1 MRSFRGRF
9 VSQREMIIR
18 MIQRSPVLQEEQ
30 LNSKMDALLDRL
42 WELANEEDDPGTA
55 RRNERITEA
64 RALWSALDVWLT
76 SVKPQELCVGDGTF
90 TKTLACIR
98 SVLSDPNYWA
108 IGSDSFEGRK
118 DRKDGN
124 ATVLANVNRVLVKV
138 ANRGERER
146 ETLVR
151 DGVADLLVGCVE
163 PRQQQ
168 SSPLTATDAAAI
180 LQTLHILAADARNRA
195 SLQISQTIRVCLT
208 LMQIHALELVVQLRG
223 CQFLQQMALEEECKE
238 RIGRLGGLQV
248 IISALTRF
256 PEEAQLVASALDLL
270 FFLCIELEHHE
281 DPLQYRDANSAT
293 LEAIVKAVVNA
304 MLLLQSVELVQSNGI
319 AVLNRCAERY
329 PSQLEPMGSKHQSLK
344 TVTTP
349 SAASKLDCDTRKWP
363 LQYET
368 SSKDS
373 QRAPKS
379 SRGLDEK
386 YQIVLRRSQEQT
398 KLLSLQ
404 NARLASHTSE
414 HQQVLRR
421 MHSLETALE
430 AADRRYQVE
439 YALRLAETAQCE
451 QLSLALNESR
461 RETKALTAQQSSAAR
476 ELQQKES
483 MRTEY
488 MMRTRESKQ
497 DKQRVE
503 TQRDTALLQIE
514 SFKYEKLELLHQLA
528 ECRREGL
535 EALCMREEDV
545 DTRRPGVFSELA
557 KAATAHDSS
566 RSSRSTLE
574 RSRRNSLPS
583 EAFAVHPIEH
593 LSSSASSSS
602 LSNGP
607 TKMFPSRT
615 RGSGGDSDLND
626 DPDSIGTHEIQ
637 SCLVSVFQSLDT
649 SLEGTSDDG
658 VHVSTVR
665 RFFLESGLVQPPT
678 VQPADVDVVLARVL
692 AQSQANRKTR
702 VIRKDFSS
710 TWAPPHGWVKAKK
723 KPTLTRS
730 ASLNNDVKRFRFF
743 DQDAFNEAVTL
754 VGMRRFPRTDLL
766 RVLQTVVAL
775 YLRPYL
781 RQQRSLT
788 LPTASQSRRSSTSS
802 ASASSPSLVCN
813 RAMRAILNGLALHLG
828 HGNDRERLHTSGV
841 DEGETRYHL
850 NAPDTLKRRHQRENV
865 VFSMLEMLGVLSR
878 EQRPLGTIC
887 EFYSGQHLPNA
898 AAAAAISAAKDEL
911 FGLSFELLLSFAMD
925 FELIPAFMDR
935 ISLKH
940 LHSEVA
946 GLLKAYFA
954 LHGKDPPSGADA
966 ETLKKVA
973 LSMILAR
980 LAIELFS
987 TKTDYETPERQITG
1001 LLQWLDNSAGRE
1013 KIMRK
1018 SGLPLVIRFSRQL
1031 YAVKT

>member
-1 MRSFRGRF
+1 MNVPERS
-9 VSQREMIIR
+9 S
-18 MIQRSPVLQEEQ
+18 VLQGEQ
-30 LNSKMDALLDRL
+30 LNVKMDALLDRL

-55 RRNERITEA
+55 RWNERITEA

-108 IGSDSFEGRK
+108 IDSEGFE
-118 DRKDGN
+118 DRKGRNDDN
-124 ATVLANVNRVLVKV
+124 TTVLASVNRVLVKL

-163 PRQQQ
+163 SRQQQ
-168 SSPLTATDAAAI
+168 SSPLTAPDAAAI
-180 LQTLHILAADARNRA
+180 LQTLQVLVADARNRA
-195 SLQISQTIRVCLT
+195 SLQVSQTIRVCLM
-208 LMQIHALELVVQLRG
+208 LMQRHALELVVQLRG
-223 CQFLQQMALEEECKE
+223 CQFLQQMMLEEECKE
-238 RIGRLGGLQV
+238 RLGRLGGLQM

-270 FFLCIELEHHE
+270 FFLCIELEHRE

-293 LEAIVKAVVNA
+293 LEAIAKAVVNA
-304 MLLLQSVELVQSNGI
+304 MHLLQSVELVQSNGV
-319 AVLNRCAERY
+319 AVLNSVAVFAPVKRLLPLLDIWSLIQNGLATTAAKETACDFVELLATLLRDPITFERLKEMSYAEHGAIKPRLPALTGQVEALLHSQGTDSVGGDRIAFVIERLQSLLGEEDRGVVANSPSTRSVERY
-329 PSQLEPMGSKHQSLK
+329 PSQLEPMGSKNQSLK

-349 SAASKLDCDTRKWP
+349 SAADYDTRKWP
-363 LQYET
+363 AQHET
-368 SSKDS
+368 NSNDS

-386 YQIVLRRSQEQT
+386 YQIVLRRSQEQA

-404 NARLASHTSE
+404 NARLASHASE

-421 MHSLETALE
+421 MQSLETSLE

-439 YALRLAETAQCE
+439 YALRLAETVQCE

-461 RETKALTAQQSSAAR
+461 RETKTLAAQQSSAAR

-483 MRTEY
+483 MRT
-488 MMRTRESKQ
+488 
-497 DKQRVE
+497 D
-503 TQRDTALLQIE
+503 
-514 SFKYEKLELLHQLA
+514 
-528 ECRREGL
+528 
-535 EALCMREEDV
+535 
-545 DTRRPGVFSELA
+545 
-557 KAATAHDSS
+557 
-566 RSSRSTLE
+566 
-574 RSRRNSLPS
+574 
-583 EAFAVHPIEH
+583 
-593 LSSSASSSS
+593 
-602 LSNGP
+602 
-607 TKMFPSRT
+607 
-615 RGSGGDSDLND
+615 GGDSDLND

-637 SCLVSVFQSLDT
+637 SCLVSVFQSLDA
-649 SLEGTSDDG
+649 SLEGAGDDG

-665 RFFLESGLVQPPT
+665 RFFLECGLVQPPT

-692 AQSQANRKTR
+692 AQSQANRKTQ
-702 VIRKDFSS
+702 VVRKDFSS
-710 TWAPPHGWVKAKK
+710 TWAPPHGWAKAKK

-730 ASLNNDVKRFRFF
+730 ASLNGDVKRFRFF

-754 VGMRRFPRTDLL
+754 VGMRRFPRSELL

-781 RQQRSLT
+781 RQQRSLS
-788 LPTASQSRRSSTSS
+788 LPTTSQSRRSSASS
-802 ASASSPSLVCN
+802 AGASSPSMVCN

-828 HGNDRERLHTSGV
+828 HGNDRERLRTIGV
-841 DEGETRYHL
+841 DEGETRCHL
-850 NAPDTLKRRHQRENV
+850 NAPDTLRRRHQRENV

-887 EFYSGQHLPNA
+887 EFYSGQDLPNA
-898 AAAAAISAAKDEL
+898 AAAAAISTAKDEL
-911 FGLSFELLLSFAMD
+911 FGLGFELLLSFAMD

-935 ISLKH
+935 VSLKH

-954 LHGKDPPSGADA
+954 LHGKDPPSGADT

-973 LSMILAR
+973 LNMILAR

-1031 YAVKT
+1031 YAMKT